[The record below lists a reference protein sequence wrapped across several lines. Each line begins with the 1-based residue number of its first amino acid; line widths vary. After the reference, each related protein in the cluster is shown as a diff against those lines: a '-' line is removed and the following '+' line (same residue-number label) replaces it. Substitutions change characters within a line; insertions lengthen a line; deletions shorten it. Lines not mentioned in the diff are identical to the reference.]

1 MDTPSHIV
9 AHYHVLECYLF
20 SEDHIVTGL
29 HLVLVNKH
37 V

>member
-1 MDTPSHIV
+1 MDTPSHIF
-9 AHYHVLECYLF
+9 ANYHVFECHLF
-20 SEDHIVTGL
+20 SEDYTFTGL